1 MKTVMQIR
9 AKLLLVE
16 RLNNSVNGNPRYS
29 VALEQPADYGVIRGV
44 TMSDYSFA
52 YNMPAVGDLI
62 ICRFHYTKA
71 GKVKISDMA
80 KFNY

>member
-1 MKTVMQIR
+1 MKTIMQVR

-29 VALEQPADYGVIRGV
+29 VVLETADYGVIRGD

-52 YNMPAVGDLI
+52 YNMPRVGESI
-62 ICRFHYTKA
+62 ICRFHYTKT
-71 GKVKISDMA
+71 GKVKFSDMA
-80 KFNY
+80 KFND